1 MITVKDIG
9 FGDAG
14 DFKCS
19 LSIRGI
25 KRVNKNIND
34 KKIFVVD
41 AVIAALFS
49 EGYFNYYLDDDMKVP
64 LRMLLIGEINKEN
77 EILNLLE
84 SSGGMSLF
92 RIKKEFNI
100 DYVTQVSEDAYRY
113 INKNMNGEDALLLLK
128 ALNDLGAHLN
138 IYKSRSF
145 ANKYVN
151 DNIIS
156 LLLDNTFS
164 TYAFQNGYKHIINNE
179 GVVYEIMRP
188 QNLVYLDEYYDK
200 VSFPLTNSVDIN
212 IPFHVLIGK
221 NGSGK
226 THILCNLIKDKVFGR
241 SIRGDDETVYSRLVV
256 VSNTINDKCYRPST
270 ITRDKNRLNNYHFIS
285 LTSEKYFNKFFPRGS
300 KLTLLSLVERV
311 VKRDV
316 TKEGFFKQSELL
328 DSIIKKIIPDF
339 TFSIKTNL
347 HKYYY
352 NSFSEMIRREG
363 LAGFSANVDL
373 VTGVE
378 VEYYLPDE
386 EIVFYKDDFPF
397 SFSSGQLSFLI
408 GMFSIISTIENNSL
422 VIIEEPENYLHPSLL
437 THFINSVTHVLRDT
451 NSIALISTHSPL
463 VLRETP
469 SEQITI
475 LHRGNGKT
483 YYKKTNIET
492 FGADTHQIMIDVFG
506 DLYSNAIFRE
516 EVKRM
521 ADSYSIPQIIKKF
534 SNFSSDTLN
543 KILMEKKSK

>member
-9 FGDAG
+9 FSSGG

-25 KRVNKNIND
+25 KRVNKSFNG
-34 KKIFVVD
+34 KKIFIVD
-41 AVIAALFS
+41 AVIAALAQEDHF
-49 EGYFNYYLDDDMKVP
+49 GYYLDDDMKVP
-64 LRMLLIGEINKEN
+64 LRMLLIGKIDN
-77 EILNLLE
+77 EGELLELLE
-84 SSGGMSLF
+84 SSDGMSLF
-92 RIKKEFNI
+92 RIKREFKI

-113 INKNMNGEDALLLLK
+113 INKNMNGDDALLLLK
-128 ALNDLGAHLN
+128 ALNDMGVYLN

-145 ANKYVN
+145 ANKYVH
-151 DNIIS
+151 DSIIN

-164 TYAFQNGYKHIINNE
+164 AYAFQNGYKHIINNE
-179 GVVYEIMRP
+179 GVVYEITRP
-188 QNLVYLDEYYDK
+188 QNLMYSDEDDDNIN
-200 VSFPLTNSVDIN
+200 FHLTNSVDIN

-226 THILCNLIKDKVFGR
+226 THILCNLIKDKILGR
-241 SIRGDDETVYSRLVV
+241 SIRGFDETVYSRLVV
-256 VSNTINDKCYRPST
+256 ISNTINDKCYRPSV
-270 ITRDKNRLNNYHFIS
+270 ITRDKSRLNNYHFIS

-311 VKRDV
+311 VKRDI
-316 TKEGFFKQSELL
+316 TKEGFFRQSELL
-328 DSIIKKIIPDF
+328 DSIIKKILPNF

-347 HKYYY
+347 HTYYY
-352 NSFSEMIRREG
+352 NSFSELTRREG
-363 LAGFSANVDL
+363 VTGFSANVDL
-373 VTGVE
+373 ITGVE

-386 EIVFYKDDFPF
+386 DIVFYKDDFPF

-437 THFINSVTHVLRDT
+437 THFINSVTHILRDT

-469 SEQITI
+469 SDQITI
-475 LHRGNGKT
+475 LHRSNGKT

-521 ADSYSIPQIIKKF
+521 ANSYSIPQIIKKF

>member
-9 FGDAG
+9 FSSGWG
-14 DFKCS
+14 FKCS
-19 LSIRGI
+19 LGIRGI
-25 KRVNKNIND
+25 KRVNKNVD
-34 KKIFVVD
+34 GKRIFVVD
-41 AVIAALFS
+41 AVIEELIQEDDFS
-49 EGYFNYYLDDDMKVP
+49 YYHDEEMKVP
-64 LRMLLIGEINKEN
+64 LRMLLIGKVNKES
-77 EILNLLE
+77 ELLELLE
-84 SSGGMSLF
+84 SSDGMSLF
-92 RIKKEFNI
+92 RIKREFKI

-113 INKNMNGEDALLLLK
+113 INNSMNGEDALLLLK
-128 ALNDLGAHLN
+128 ALNDLGVHLN
-138 IYKSRSF
+138 IYKTRSF

-151 DNIIS
+151 DSVIG

-179 GVVYEIMRP
+179 GVVYEIKRP
-188 QNLVYLDEYYDK
+188 KNLVYSDGNYDE
-200 VSFPLTNSVDIN
+200 VNFPLTNSVDIN

-226 THILCNLIKDKVFGR
+226 THILCSLIKDKVFGR
-241 SIRGDDETVYSRLVV
+241 SIRGFDETVYSRLVV
-256 VSNTINDKCYRPST
+256 VSNTINDKCYRPSV

-300 KLTLLSLVERV
+300 KLTLLSLIERV
-311 VKRDV
+311 VKRDF

-328 DSIIKKIIPDF
+328 DSVIIKIIPNF

-352 NSFSEMIRREG
+352 NSFSELIRREG
-363 LAGFSANVDL
+363 FTGFSANVDL
-373 VTGVE
+373 ITGVE

-386 EIVFYKDDFPF
+386 EIVFYKDGFPF
-397 SFSSGQLSFLI
+397 NFSSGQLSFLI

-437 THFINSVTHVLRDT
+437 THFINSVTHILRDT

-469 SEQITI
+469 SEQITV
-475 LHRGNGKT
+475 LHRGGW
-483 YYKKTNIET
+483 
-492 FGADTHQIMIDVFG
+492 
-506 DLYSNAIFRE
+506 
-516 EVKRM
+516 
-521 ADSYSIPQIIKKF
+521 
-534 SNFSSDTLN
+534 
-543 KILMEKKSK
+543 

>member
-9 FGDAG
+9 FSSEG
-14 DFKCS
+14 DFKCL
-19 LSIRGI
+19 LSIRGV
-25 KRVNKNIND
+25 KRVNKNFNGN
-34 KKIFVVD
+34 KIFIVD
-41 AVIAALFS
+41 AVISALNQ
-49 EGYFNYYLDDDMKVP
+49 EGDFGYYLDDEEKVP
-64 LRMLLIGEINKEN
+64 LRMLLIGKIDKEL
-77 EILNLLE
+77 ELLE
-84 SSGGMSLF
+84 LFEDSSGMSLY
-92 RIKKEFNI
+92 RIKKEFKF

-113 INKNMNGEDALLLLK
+113 INKNLSGEDALLLLK
-128 ALNDLGAHLN
+128 SLNDMGVYLN
-138 IYKSRSF
+138 IYKSRAF
-145 ANKYVN
+145 AKKYLHDSVIN
-151 DNIIS
+151 

-164 TYAFQNGYKHIINNE
+164 KYAFQNGYKHIMNNE
-179 GVVYEIMRP
+179 GVIYEIMRP
-188 QNLVYLDEYYDK
+188 RNITYSDEDYGK
-200 VSFPLTNSVDIN
+200 VNFPLANSVDIN

-226 THILCNLIKDKVFGR
+226 THVLCNIIKDKVLGR
-241 SIRGDDETVYSRLVV
+241 SIRGSDETVYSRLVV
-256 VSNTINDKCYRPST
+256 VSNTINDKCYRPSV
-270 ITRDKNRLNNYHFIS
+270 ITRDKSRLNNYHFIS

-300 KLTLLSLVERV
+300 KLSLLSLVERV

-316 TKEGFFKQSELL
+316 TKGGFFRQSELL

-339 TFSIKTNL
+339 TFSIKTNI
-347 HKYYY
+347 KNYYY
-352 NSFSEMIRREG
+352 NSFSELIRREG
-363 LAGFSANVDL
+363 VTGFSASIDL

-386 EIVFYKDDFPF
+386 EIVFYKDGSPF

-408 GMFSIISTIENNSL
+408 GMFSIISTIENNSFL
-422 VIIEEPENYLHPSLL
+422 IIEEPENYLHPSLL
-437 THFINSVTHVLRDT
+437 THFINSVTHILRDT

-469 SEQITI
+469 SDQITI
-475 LHRGNGKT
+475 LHRSNGKT

-521 ADSYSIPQIIKKF
+521 ARSYSIPQIINKF
-534 SNFSSDTLN
+534 SKFSSDTLN
-543 KILMEKKSK
+543 KILMEKNGK